1 MKTLLLAVAAL
12 GVSATGALAH
22 GQDHSAHAGHAA
34 PAAAGSVEGTGVVKK
49 IDAKSGSVT
58 IAHDPIKALNWPAM
72 TMPFKMADAKLLD
85 GLQPGQTI
93 MAMFTVN
100 EGEAPTIVSLHT
112 M

>member
-72 TMPFKMADAKLLD
+72 TMPFKVADKALLAKMKVGAKVRFDLS
-85 GLQPGQTI
+85 GQTI
-93 MAMFTVN
+93 TAVR
-100 EGEAPTIVSLHT
+100 PQ
-112 M
+112 

>member
-72 TMPFKMADAKLLD
+72 TMPFKVADKALLGKMKVGAKIRFDLN
-85 GLQPGQTI
+85 GQTI
-93 MAMFTVN
+93 TAVR
-100 EGEAPTIVSLHT
+100 PQ
-112 M
+112 

>member
-1 MKTLLLAVAAL
+1 MKTLLLAIAAL

-22 GQDHSAHAGHAA
+22 GQDHSEHAGHAA

-72 TMPFKMADAKLLD
+72 TMPFKVADKALLAKVKVGAKVRFDLN
-85 GLQPGQTI
+85 GQTI
-93 MAMFTVN
+93 TAIR
-100 EGEAPTIVSLHT
+100 PQ
-112 M
+112 

>member
-72 TMPFKMADAKLLD
+72 TMPFKVADKALLAKMKPGAKVRFQLD
-85 GLQPGQTI
+85 GQTI
-93 MAMFTVN
+93 TDVRPF
-100 EGEAPTIVSLHT
+100 
-112 M
+112 

>member
-1 MKTLLLAVAAL
+1 MKTLLLGVAAL

-72 TMPFKMADAKLLD
+72 TMPFKVADKALLAKVKVGAKVRFDLN
-85 GLQPGQTI
+85 GQTI
-93 MAMFTVN
+93 TAIR
-100 EGEAPTIVSLHT
+100 PQ
-112 M
+112 

>member
-72 TMPFKMADAKLLD
+72 TMPFKVADKALLGQMKVGAKIRFQLN
-85 GLQPGQTI
+85 GQL
-93 MAMFTVN
+93 
-100 EGEAPTIVSLHT
+100 IVGVRPF
-112 M
+112 

>member
-22 GQDHSAHAGHAA
+22 GQDHSAHAGNAA

-72 TMPFKMADAKLLD
+72 TMPFKVADKALLGQMKVGAKIRFQLN
-85 GLQPGQTI
+85 GQ
-93 MAMFTVN
+93 V
-100 EGEAPTIVSLHT
+100 IVGVRPF
-112 M
+112 

>member
-1 MKTLLLAVAAL
+1 MKTLLLGVAAL

-49 IDAKSGSVT
+49 IDAKTGAVT

-72 TMPFKMADAKLLD
+72 TMPFKVADKVLLAKVKVGAKVRFDLS
-85 GLQPGQTI
+85 GQTI
-93 MAMFTVN
+93 TAIR
-100 EGEAPTIVSLHT
+100 PQ
-112 M
+112 

>member
-12 GVSATGALAH
+12 GVSATGVLAH

-72 TMPFKMADAKLLD
+72 TMPFKVADKALLAKMKVGAKVRFDLR
-85 GLQPGQTI
+85 GQTI
-93 MAMFTVN
+93 TAVR
-100 EGEAPTIVSLHT
+100 PQ
-112 M
+112 